1 MSVQPS
7 SQLAG
12 SRFINMCLANWFL
25 HLYVFSLIPL
35 LWAQIRQF
43 YADPMM
49 VAWAEVA
56 FAVGMILPGP
66 FGAYLMERRSRKQVF
81 LKAMIVI
88 GLLPTFGY
96 VNAQRAEWLI
106 ALHGIQGMAFGVAQT
121 ALGTT
126 LINDLL
132 LSKERNAGDVI
143 YAWAGRL
150 GIPIGIV
157 AGFVILQFTDL
168 SNAYWWVLMACGM
181 SFLLV
186 AQTPVPLKAP
196 VKVPLMTNDRFFLP
210 QSFPLV
216 ITMFIAPW
224 TTGRV
229 VGSGIGVADCICL
242 AIGTLIAFFVYLI
255 KHHRIK
261 QNCAVSVGYI
271 MLFFA
276 ITLIEGYG
284 IFTTYMAYVLL
295 GLGMGTVS
303 SRHLTRWVTM
313 CEHCQR
319 GTSQNSYM
327 LSWRLAFSLGFLCGS
342 LYEME
347 NVTGDLL
354 LTMVSLLIYWLRE
367 MRNRRKGVEL

>member
-7 SQLAG
+7 SRLIG

-25 HLYVFSLIPL
+25 HLYVFALIPL
-35 LWAQIRQF
+35 LWEQVRQF
-43 YADPMM
+43 HADPMV
-49 VAWAEVA
+49 VAWAVVA
-56 FAVGMILPGP
+56 FAIGMILPGP

-96 VNAQRAEWLI
+96 VNAQKVEWLI

-132 LSKERNAGDVI
+132 LSKERNAGDVF

-150 GIPIGIV
+150 GVPIGLAV
-157 AGFVILQFTDL
+157 GLVILQFTGL

-196 VKVPLMTNDRFFLP
+196 VKVPLITSDRFFLP

-216 ITMFIAPW
+216 ITMFVAPW
-224 TTGRV
+224 TMGRV
-229 VGSGIGVADCICL
+229 VGSGVGVVGCICMT
-242 AIGTLIAFFVYLI
+242 IGTLIAFWGYLQ
-255 KHHRIK
+255 KSRRIK

-271 MLFFA
+271 ILFFT
-276 ITLIEGYG
+276 ITLISIHGK
-284 IFTTYMAYVLL
+284 FTTYMALVLL
-295 GLGMGTVS
+295 GIGMGAVS

-313 CEHCQR
+313 SEHCQR

-327 LSWRLAFSLGFLCGS
+327 LSWRVAFSLGFLCGS
-342 LYEME
+342 LYGMD

-354 LTMVSLLIYWLRE
+354 LTVVSLLIYWLRE
-367 MRNRRKGVEL
+367 MGNRRKGVEL